1 MRKQAEQLVVGRVY
15 ADLEEGEN
23 TSFLRLEKYDSV
35 GDPIFSHV
43 GGKKYSFPND
53 DGLYEFFGSSKWYE
67 LTPEEDALYNKPS
80 NLTPSE
86 PTFTLSDIQRVIE
99 RIEREVKDL
108 DTFND
113 RDFNHINYGLN
124 VAIEIMREELKLK

>member
-67 LTPEEDALYNKPS
+67 LTPEDEKELNP
-80 NLTPSE
+80 TPPE
-86 PTFTLSDIQRVIE
+86 PTFTLSDINLVIE
-99 RIEREVKDL
+99 RIEKKAKANEHGTVSIL
-108 DTFND
+108 FAL
-113 RDFNHINYGLN
+113 GLRQ
-124 VAIEIMREELKLK
+124 ATEIMRDELKIK